1 MKIIR
6 LIILSILFQ
15 LLFALTGIELALL
28 VDDRNSPKDMKSNM
42 SMLLTNKNGKTRTSK
57 IRSYSKDENKK
68 QILWFLAPAD
78 DKGVAYLKIEHENK
92 NDDMK
97 LWLPNFKKI
106 RRISSKK
113 KSESFMGS
121 DMSYE
126 DMTSRNIDEYTY
138 SILGS
143 EKIDNVDCYILESV
157 PSGIKTEYSKHIS
170 WITKDMHLPIKE
182 ESFDKNMELLK
193 SKSIIYQQIKE
204 YSIMIELHVKN
215 VQRNHQTIL
224 KFDNIEVDSGIK
236 DNIFHEK
243 NLKRMPK

>member
-15 LLFALTGIELALL
+15 NLFALTGIELALL
-28 VDDRNSPKDMKSNM
+28 VDDRNSPKNMKSNM

-126 DMTSRNIDEYTY
+126 DMTSRDIDEYTY

-170 WITKDMHLPIKE
+170 WITKDMHLPVKE
-182 ESFDKNMELLK
+182 ESFDKKGELLK

>member
-28 VDDRNSPKDMKSNM
+28 VDDRDSPKDMKSNM

-106 RRISSKK
+106 RRVSSKK

-170 WITKDMHLPIKE
+170 WITKDMHLPVKE
-182 ESFDKNMELLK
+182 ESFDKNGELLK

>member
-28 VDDRNSPKDMKSNM
+28 VDDRDPPKDMKSNM
-42 SMLLTNKNGKTRTSK
+42 SMVLTNKNGKTRTSK

>member
-28 VDDRNSPKDMKSNM
+28 VDDRDSPKDMKSNM

-170 WITKDMHLPIKE
+170 WITKDMHLPVKE
-182 ESFDKNMELLK
+182 ESFDKKGELLK
-193 SKSIIYQQIKE
+193 SKSIIYQQIEE

>member
-28 VDDRNSPKDMKSNM
+28 VDDRDSPKDMKSNM

-204 YSIMIELHVKN
+204 YRIMKELHVKN

>member
-28 VDDRNSPKDMKSNM
+28 VDDRDSPKDMKSNM

-170 WITKDMHLPIKE
+170 WITKDMHLPVKE
-182 ESFDKNMELLK
+182 ESFDKNGELLK
-193 SKSIIYQQIKE
+193 NKSIIYQQIKE

>member
-1 MKIIR
+1 M
-6 LIILSILFQ
+6 SILFQ
-15 LLFALTGIELALL
+15 SLFALTGIELAQL
-28 VDDRNSPKDMKSNM
+28 VDDRESPKDMKSNM
-42 SMLLTNKNGKTRTSK
+42 SMVLTNKNGKTRTSK
-57 IRSYSKDENKK
+57 IRSYSKDDNKK

-106 RRISSKK
+106 RRISSRK

-126 DMTSRNIDEYTY
+126 DMTSRNMDEYTY
-138 SILGS
+138 SISG
-143 EKIDNVDCYILESV
+143 EEIINNEDCYILESV
-157 PSGIKTEYSKHIS
+157 PNGIKTEYSKHKS
-170 WITKDMHLPIKE
+170 WITKDTHLPIKE
-182 ESFDKNMELLK
+182 ESYDKNGKLLK

-204 YSIMIELHVKN
+204 YNIMKELHVKN